1 MLSLFRGLNG
11 RILLIPAVALVA
23 LAVLG
28 TVSVETIA
36 TTTTTGQ
43 RDHARIA
50 VESAVKIVEFYEAK
64 AASGALPLQD
74 AQDQAKAALRVIRY
88 DGAEYVTV
96 HDAANVTVV
105 NGKFPDQEGHSS
117 ADSKDSNG
125 VYFARDM
132 RTQAEAGGGFNYYLY
147 PRAPN
152 LPPVRKVAYSKLSG
166 AWNWAVSSGVYLDD
180 VDAAS
185 QANALQTLAV
195 VVVLALITLG
205 IALLLGRRISRPILA
220 LTTATQALADGN
232 LAIAVPETGRGDEIG
247 VLAKAIEV
255 LRGKSAEAAELRR
268 EQDRLKEEA
277 ATERQR
283 AMQSLAAGFEAS
295 VKRVVDGIAASA
307 TAMEGSANALSE
319 AASESDGR
327 TSSAAAAA
335 EQTSANVG
343 TVAAATDQ
351 LSASIQEIS
360 RQVVQSSGI
369 ASEAVADTDR
379 TNSMMAELYESAK
392 RVGDIVALISG
403 IASQTNLLALNATIE
418 AARAGEAG
426 KGFAVVATEV
436 KALATQT
443 ARATEEIQAKVGEIQ
458 SMTGAAVT
466 AIEGIG
472 KTVSQM
478 NEITTAVAAAVEEQ
492 GAATGE
498 IANSVQQA
506 AAGTREVSVNVAGAQ
521 RAAAQTGLGASTVLE
536 AAGTL
541 SREAERLRQEVE
553 RFLAEVR
560 AA

>member
-11 RILLIPAVALVA
+11 RILLIPVVA
-23 LAVLG
+23 LAALAILG

-43 RDHARIA
+43 QDHARIA
-50 VESAVKIVEFYEAK
+50 VESAVGIVELYEAK
-64 AASGALPLQD
+64 AAAGTLPVQE
-74 AQDQAKAALRVIRY
+74 AQDQAKAVLRAVRY

-96 HDAANVTVV
+96 HDGANVTLV

-117 ADSKDSNG
+117 VDSKDSNG

-132 RTQAEAGGGFNYYLY
+132 KLQAEAGGGFNYYLY

-152 LPPVRKVAYSKLSG
+152 QPAVRKVAYSKLSG
-166 AWNWAVSSGVYLDD
+166 AWKWAVSSGVYLDD

-185 QANALQTLAV
+185 RANALQTLAV
-195 VVVLALITLG
+195 VAALALVTFG
-205 IALLLGRRISRPILA
+205 IALLLGRLIARPILA
-220 LTTATQALADGN
+220 LTSATQALAEGD
-232 LAIAVPETGRGDEIG
+232 LATAVPETGRRDEIG

-255 LRGKSAEAAELRR
+255 LRGKSAETAELRR
-268 EQDRLKEEA
+268 EQDRLKEA
-277 ATERQR
+277 AAAERRR
-283 AMQSLAAGFEAS
+283 AMQHLAQGFEAT
-295 VKRVVDGIAASA
+295 VKKVVDGIAASA
-307 TAMEGSANALSE
+307 TAMEGSAKSLSE
-319 AASESDGR
+319 AAGEADGR

-335 EQTSANVG
+335 QQTSGNVS

-360 RQVVQSSGI
+360 RQVVQSAGI

-379 TNSMMAELYESAK
+379 TNRMMAELYESAK

-436 KALATQT
+436 KALASQT

-472 KTVSQM
+472 KTVSMM

-521 RAAAQTGLGASTVLE
+521 RAAAQTGAGASTVSE